1 MLANKIGVAGSC
13 RPATPLFSYCVS
25 VAGER
30 DLPNVHFVIKLNA
43 DDACSD
49 RLSLWSLRT
58 GIRSGDLHKNGRRI
72 RLQEKPCRV
81 LIALAERP
89 GEIILRTE
97 LRTGL

>member
-1 MLANKIGVAGSC
+1 LSTRNPFIFILCFGRG
-13 RPATPLFSYCVS
+13 
-25 VAGER
+25 GER

-81 LIALAERP
+81 LVALAERP